1 MFSVRTLSASAR
13 TLPEAAGVP
22 PERESPAYVDVGVG
36 ADRPARTRVHQVI
49 ASTLPF
55 LAASTVTVAE
65 PQPSDPATP
74 ASPAKPKAVCVR
86 ITRKQRT
93 RPTRPP
99 KAKAKGQAQ
108 DPHRASTAGAAAGGG
123 GEGGSAGGA
132 ARDPALTLGHTV
144 FTLRK
149 ERVEHLEAVSR
160 LARAVGASVR

>member
-13 TLPEAAGVP
+13 TLPEAAGAP
-22 PERESPAYVDVGVG
+22 PEREGPAHVDVGIG

-65 PQPSDPATP
+65 PQTSDPADP
-74 ASPAKPKAVCVR
+74 ASPAKPKAVRVR

-93 RPTRPP
+93 RPP
-99 KAKAKGQAQ
+99 KARAKGQAQ
-108 DPHRASTAGAAAGGG
+108 DPHRASTAGAAAAGGG

>member
-13 TLPEAAGVP
+13 TLPEAAGAP
-22 PERESPAYVDVGVG
+22 PEREGPAHVDVGIG

-65 PQPSDPATP
+65 PQTSDPADP
-74 ASPAKPKAVCVR
+74 ASPAKTKAVRVR

-93 RPTRPP
+93 RPP
-99 KAKAKGQAQ
+99 KARATGQAQ
-108 DPHRASTAGAAAGGG
+108 APHRASTAGAAAAGGG

>member
-13 TLPEAAGVP
+13 TLPEAAGAP
-22 PERESPAYVDVGVG
+22 PEREGPAHVDVGIG

-65 PQPSDPATP
+65 PDPANP
-74 ASPAKPKAVCVR
+74 ASPAKPKAVRVR

-93 RPTRPP
+93 RPP
-99 KAKAKGQAQ
+99 KARATGQAQ
-108 DPHRASTAGAAAGGG
+108 APHRASTAGAAAAGGG

-132 ARDPALTLGHTV
+132 AQDPALTLGHTV

>member
-13 TLPEAAGVP
+13 TLPEAAGAP
-22 PERESPAYVDVGVG
+22 PEREGPAHVDVGIG

-65 PQPSDPATP
+65 PQTSDPADP
-74 ASPAKPKAVCVR
+74 ASPAKPKAVRVR

-93 RPTRPP
+93 RPP
-99 KAKAKGQAQ
+99 KARATGQAQ
-108 DPHRASTAGAAAGGG
+108 APHRASTAGAAAAGGS

-132 ARDPALTLGHTV
+132 AQDPALTLGHTV

>member
-1 MFSVRTLSASAR
+1 MSASAR
-13 TLPEAAGVP
+13 TLPEAAGAP
-22 PERESPAYVDVGVG
+22 PEREGPAHVDVGIG

-65 PQPSDPATP
+65 PDPANP
-74 ASPAKPKAVCVR
+74 ASPAKPKAVRVR

-93 RPTRPP
+93 RPP
-99 KAKAKGQAQ
+99 KARAKGQAQ